1 MSTQEYRARS
11 LYFEE
16 LQVGDSMVTPGRTIT
31 ETDLVN
37 FCGLSGDFNPL
48 HSNEEYA
55 RQSPFG
61 KRIAHGMLGLSVAT
75 GLAGRLGFMEGTAE
89 ALMGLE
95 WKFKHPLYIGDTVYL
110 HATVTNKREVKQL
123 NGGLVVFR
131 LKLLNQNQV
140 VLQQGE
146 WTLLIK
152 SRSSAS

>member
-1 MSTQEYRARS
+1 MSTQEYRVRG

-37 FCGLSGDFNPL
+37 FCGLSGDFNQL

-61 KRIAHGMLGLSVAT
+61 KRIAHGMLGLSVAS
-75 GLAGRLGFMEGTAE
+75 GLASRLGFMEGTAE
-89 ALMGLE
+89 AFMGLE
-95 WKFKHPLYIGDTVYL
+95 WKFKHPLYIGDTVHL
-110 HATVTNKREVKQL
+110 RAVVTNKREVKRL

-131 LKLLNQNQV
+131 LELLNQDHV

-146 WTLLIK
+146 WTLLMK

>member
-1 MSTQEYRARS
+1 MGTQEYRVRG

-37 FCGLSGDFNPL
+37 FCGLSGDFNQL

-61 KRIAHGMLGLSVAT
+61 KRIAHGMLGLTVAT

-89 ALMGLE
+89 AFMGLE

-110 HATVTNKREVKQL
+110 RAVVTNKREVKRL
-123 NGGLVVFR
+123 NGGLIVFQLELR
-131 LKLLNQNQV
+131 NQDHV

-146 WTLLIK
+146 WTLLMK

>member
-1 MSTQEYRARS
+1 MSTQEYRVRG

-37 FCGLSGDFNPL
+37 FCGLSGDFNQL

-61 KRIAHGMLGLSVAT
+61 KRIAHGILGLSVAS
-75 GLAGRLGFMEGTAE
+75 GLASRLGFMEGTTE
-89 ALMGLE
+89 AFLGLE
-95 WKFKHPLYIGDTVYL
+95 WKFKHPLYIGDMVYL
-110 HATVTNKREVKQL
+110 RAVVTNKREVKRL
-123 NGGLVVFR
+123 NGGLIVFQLELR
-131 LKLLNQNQV
+131 NQNHV

-146 WTLLIK
+146 WTLLMK